1 VFGVISVVPTVATI
15 TLNVVM
21 VAYVQQVLHRGATV
35 YGVADMMYGVG
46 ALASGL
52 LAAFVVIWL
61 GEWATLMGLLASVV
75 AGYLLLT
82 QPEEWTRVRETVR
95 EAWARRKGT

>member
-1 VFGVISVVPTVATI
+1 MSQPSPLLQTAVYMAGV
-15 TLNVVM
+15 L
-21 VAYVQQVLHRGATV
+21 
-35 YGVADMMYGVG
+35 
-46 ALASGL
+46 
-52 LAAFVVIWL
+52 
-61 GEWATLMGLLASVV
+61 